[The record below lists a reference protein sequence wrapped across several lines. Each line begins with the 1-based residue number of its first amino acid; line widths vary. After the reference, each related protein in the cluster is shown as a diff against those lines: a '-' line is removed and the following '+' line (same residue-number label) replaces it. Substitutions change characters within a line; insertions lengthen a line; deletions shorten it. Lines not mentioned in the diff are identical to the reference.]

1 MALQPT
7 MSLEQKTEMSK
18 QTYDM
23 IHADVIERYGRAIV
37 KSTQETSEFAINW
50 FPKRG
55 GRQVSMIVN
64 VNPLGGLKI
73 RFSRNALEGII
84 WKEKTPLGHLY
95 IRLADKICIK
105 IVDTPELAHLRVNLY
120 PDKTYAADKTA
131 RQLAVK
137 LVNVILAA

>member
-1 MALQPT
+1 

-23 IHADVIERYGRAIV
+23 IHANMIERYGEAIV
-37 KSTQETSEFAINW
+37 KSTQETSEFTISW
-50 FPKRG
+50 FPKHG

-64 VNPLGGLKI
+64 VNTLGGLKI
-73 RFSRNALEGII
+73 RFSRNAVEGISR
-84 WKEKTPLGHLY
+84 KEETLLGHLR
-95 IRLADKICIK
+95 IRLTDKICIR
-105 IVDTPELAHLRVNLY
+105 IVDNPELEHLRVNLY

-131 RQLAVK
+131 RQLAFD